1 MACRPR
7 FLNIPM
13 PILRP
18 CVIRGLLS
26 CFLERISWI
35 CVEKQVH
42 ALKWVRGVHFVLVL
56 TKYLIKTKW
65 FISLLLWFHT
75 ETYVR
80 ETTIGSFLKVLVFN
94 SSDIL
99 KTSSELIWTSSEL
112 ISTGSELISTNLEWF
127 FQMRSPMPRYA
138 ERRWRMLVW
147 FFILFHFWTRNSFN
161 IYSINEFRWKGIA
174 CKRTRNFAS
183 QRSKQSVNTRVKNKC
198 RKQKKSPFHRISISE
213 KAT

>member
-127 FQMRSPMPRYA
+127 FRCAAPCPDMLKDDGGCLSDFLFYFTFEPETLHHSVA
-138 ERRWRMLVW
+138 NNRWIQGTEYM
-147 FFILFHFWTRNSFN
+147 
-161 IYSINEFRWKGIA
+161 
-174 CKRTRNFAS
+174 
-183 QRSKQSVNTRVKNKC
+183 
-198 RKQKKSPFHRISISE
+198 
-213 KAT
+213 